1 MAPLLP
7 VVVLLVS
14 AVMWGVTW
22 MPLRWLGALGIGGPQ
37 LSAVAFGA
45 AALLLLPTALR
56 QRQRWRARPWLVPAM
71 MLLGGFANFAFTLAL
86 IDGEVIRVMMLFY
99 LAPVWGVLG
108 GRVFL
113 GERLGARRL
122 LGLLLA
128 LAGAFLVLGGP
139 ALFDA
144 APSINDLLALGA
156 GFSFAMNNV
165 ACRAA
170 QEVPLASKL
179 AAMFLGCA
187 ALAGAYL
194 VIGGLE
200 LPSLAASGWG
210 WLLGYGLL
218 WIVVATLATQWA
230 VTHMEAGRASII
242 LIAELVAAVASAAW
256 FGGERMA
263 APEVIGGSLILLAT
277 LMEAWRPAPRGLPAP
292 AVPQ

>member
-7 VVVLLVS
+7 VVVLLAS
-14 AVMWGVTW
+14 ALMWGVTW
-22 MPLRWLGALGIGGPQ
+22 MPLRFLNALGIGGPQ

-45 AALLLLPTALR
+45 AALLLLPPALR
-56 QRQRWRARPWLVPAM
+56 QRRSWRVHPWLIPAM

-86 IDGEVIRVMMLFY
+86 INGEVIRVMMLFY

-139 ALFDA
+139 ALFDT

-170 QEVPLASKL
+170 QEVPMASKL

-187 ALAGAYL
+187 LLAGAYL
-194 VIGGLE
+194 WIGGVA
-200 LPSLAASGWG
+200 LPSLAASSWG

-218 WIVVATLATQWA
+218 WIVAATLATQWA

-242 LIAELVAAVASAAW
+242 LIAELVAAVLSAAW

-263 APEVIGGSLILLAT
+263 ALELLGGGLILLAT
-277 LMEAWRPAPRGLPAP
+277 LLEAWRPAPHA
-292 AVPQ
+292 AS